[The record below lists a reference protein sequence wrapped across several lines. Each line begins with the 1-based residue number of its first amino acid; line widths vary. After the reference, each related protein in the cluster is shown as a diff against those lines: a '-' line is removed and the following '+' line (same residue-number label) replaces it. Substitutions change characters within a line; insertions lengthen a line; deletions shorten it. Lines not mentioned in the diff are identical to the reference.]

1 MSYTKGKWIWRKCDQ
16 QKGNMDLCHDSNGR
30 WQTFMCCES
39 VGNVK
44 DQKDLIAAAPD
55 LLEALKGLVEDDLYS
70 SKYMDMALK
79 AIAKA
84 EAE

>member
-1 MSYTKGKWIWRKCDQ
+1 
-16 QKGNMDLCHDSNGR
+16 
-30 WQTFMCCES
+30 MCCES

>member
-1 MSYTKGKWIWRKCDQ
+1 MSYTKGKWYFKDGYVRESNMCAVICHVHGTE
-16 QKGNMDLCHDSNGR
+16 KGNSAVVY
-30 WQTFMCCES
+30 ES
-39 VGNVK
+39 RANAH
-44 DQKDLIAAAPD
+44 LIASAPD

>member
-1 MSYTKGKWIWRKCDQ
+1 MSRIKIKYDPKEYWIDDDGYLAYGKGDDYDTVGDIYTDAHTQSIT
-16 QKGNMDLCHDSNGR
+16 NII
-30 WQTFMCCES
+30 ES
-39 VGNVK
+39 F
-44 DQKDLIAAAPD
+44 PD

>member
-1 MSYTKGKWIWRKCDQ
+1 MKWIVNDNDNFPDEWCIQD
-16 QKGNMDLCHDSNGR
+16 DL
-30 WQTFMCCES
+30 
-39 VGNVK
+39 GNVICLVAK
-44 DQKDLIAAAPD
+44 NDEYTEQNANLIAAAPD